1 MIDTHSHIYLE
12 QFKHDIDEVISRAKQ
27 QGILKI
33 IMPNIDCDSISD
45 MMQLADNNKGFL
57 FPMMGLHPTSV
68 NDDYLDQLKCITKQ
82 LHAKKCFVAVG
93 EIGIDLYWDDTYK
106 KQQIEAFHMQL
117 SLAQQLK
124 LPVAIHMRNSFDV
137 LKSELASYAIGSLRG
152 VFHCFTGNMY
162 EAKWIIDRGFF
173 LGIGGVVTF
182 KNSELSQSIANV
194 PLNSLLLETDAPY
207 LAPAPFRG
215 KRNEPSYLVYIA
227 KKMSEIFNKDV
238 LEIMDVTSKNAQKLF
253 TL

>member
-1 MIDTHSHIYLE
+1 
-12 QFKHDIDEVISRAKQ
+12 
-27 QGILKI
+27 
-33 IMPNIDCDSISD
+33 
-45 MMQLADNNKGFL
+45 
-57 FPMMGLHPTSV
+57 
-68 NDDYLDQLKCITKQ
+68 
-82 LHAKKCFVAVG
+82 
-93 EIGIDLYWDDTYK
+93 
-106 KQQIEAFHMQL
+106 
-117 SLAQQLK
+117 
-124 LPVAIHMRNSFDV
+124 
-137 LKSELASYAIGSLRG
+137 
-152 VFHCFTGNMY
+152 MY